1 MAGRKPPNTSLK
13 IRLRGKDKA
22 PLTMPELRQGLY
34 EIARRLERYADY
46 RAKWVT
52 VYLTMVDEYGDE
64 VVIDRRGEWTL
75 YPYKSAADDQ
85 GV

>member
-1 MAGRKPPNTSLK
+1 MAKRRRSNTSFK
-13 IRLRGKDKA
+13 INLRGKDKA
-22 PLTMPELRQGLY
+22 PLTIPELRQGLY

-52 VYLTMVDEYGDE
+52 VYLTMVDENGDE
-64 VVIDRRGEWTL
+64 VIIDRRGEWTL
-75 YPYKSAADDQ
+75 YPYRSAADDQ